1 MAETTDTIVW
11 ISGATS
17 GIGAA
22 LARTCP
28 YEGAEIIN
36 LSRTPHPD
44 LASVAFDLTRPDTW
58 DAVVTHF
65 TERLAGFGG
74 RRAVFIHNAFH
85 WHRAFAGEGD
95 PAEQFGE
102 VMANVVAPLVLGD
115 AFLRAARPAVAAG
128 VDVGLVQMSSAA
140 ARLAYP
146 ALAVYGAGK
155 AAMEQWVRAARS
167 ETVLRGSGPWIV
179 AVRPGFVDTPAA
191 HKDAALPPEQ
201 YPAAPALAES
211 LASGDGV
218 LDADAVATDIWA
230 GLPPTGDRAVLW
242 FGEAIG
248 AS

>member
-1 MAETTDTIVW
+1 MADTIVW

-28 YEGAEIIN
+28 YHGAEIIN
-36 LSRTPHPD
+36 LSRSSHPE
-44 LASVAFDLTRPDTW
+44 LASIAFDLTRPDTW
-58 DAVVTHF
+58 DAVVTNF
-65 TERLAGFGG
+65 TERLADFGG
-74 RRAVFIHNAFH
+74 RRAIFIHNAFH
-85 WHRAFAGEGD
+85 YRRAFAGEGEAD
-95 PAEQFGE
+95 QQFAE

-115 AFLRAARPAVAAG
+115 AFLRASRPVVAAG
-128 VDVGLVQMSSAA
+128 IEVGLVQMSSAA
-140 ARLAYP
+140 ARMAYP

-167 ETVLRGSGPWIV
+167 EIALRGGRSPWIV
-179 AVRPGFVDTPAA
+179 AVRPGFVDTPSA
-191 HKDAALPPEQ
+191 HKDAALTAEQ

-211 LASGDGV
+211 LATGEGV
-218 LDADAVATDIWA
+218 LDADTVATDIWA
-230 GLPPTGDRAVLW
+230 DLPPSGDRAVLW